1 MSYVGHIAKSWFNEK
16 QEKKTVEIGII
27 KTIEIGL
34 LKKVVKT
41 ELLDPLIIFKKSGKI
56 EPVGSLVI
64 IHIHH
69 IY

>member
-1 MSYVGHIAKSWFNEK
+1 M
-16 QEKKTVEIGII
+16 EIGII